1 MKLPSYFSALNKDF
15 KYQLTCIGQFAQ
27 AIILEELHDNTFRIK
42 TDKPNVKVS
51 WQVAGVRQDAVANY
65 YRIVDEVEK
74 PAAERGYYLIPEAY
88 GKGPE
93 MNASYR
99 QQTSGNIPQE

>member
-1 MKLPSYFSALNKDF
+1 M
-15 KYQLTCIGQFAQ
+15 GQFAQ
-27 AIILEELHDNTFRIK
+27 AIVLEEVKDNQFRIK

-51 WQVAGVRQDAVANY
+51 WQVAGVRQDAAANY
-65 YRIVDEVEK
+65 YRIADEVEK
-74 PAAERGYYLIPEAY
+74 PAAEKGFYLVPEAY

-99 QQTSGNIPQE
+99 KTMQNGNQ